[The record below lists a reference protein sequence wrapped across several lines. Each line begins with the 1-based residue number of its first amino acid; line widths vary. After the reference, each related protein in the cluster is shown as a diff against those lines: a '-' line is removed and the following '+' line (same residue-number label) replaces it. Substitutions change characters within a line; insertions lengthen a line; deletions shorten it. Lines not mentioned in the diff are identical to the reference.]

1 MSNQMIIRI
10 DSDLKEKVS
19 KVAKAEGKTTSEV
32 VRTLI
37 EEYVRD
43 RDIGAYIDGLWDRI
57 GNNLKAK
64 GLTQKDVAKAI
75 REVRKKA

>member
-75 REVRKKA
+75 REVRKKS

>member
-1 MSNQMIIRI
+1 MSSQMIIRI
-10 DSDLKEKVS
+10 ESELKDKVS

-43 RDIGAYIDGLWDRI
+43 RDMGAYIDGLWDRI
-57 GNNLKAK
+57 GNNLKSK
-64 GLTQKDVAKAI
+64 GMTQKDVAKAI

>member
-1 MSNQMIIRI
+1 MSSQMIIRI
-10 DSDLKEKVS
+10 ESELKDKMS

-43 RDIGAYIDGLWDRI
+43 RDIGAYIDGLWDKI
-57 GNNLKAK
+57 GNNLKSK
-64 GLTQKDVAKAI
+64 GMTQKDVAKAI